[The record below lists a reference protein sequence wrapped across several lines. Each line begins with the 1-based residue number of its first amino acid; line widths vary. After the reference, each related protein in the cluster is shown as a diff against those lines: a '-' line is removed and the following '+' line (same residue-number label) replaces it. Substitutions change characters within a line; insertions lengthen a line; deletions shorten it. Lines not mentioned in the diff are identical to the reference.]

1 MSRELFIG
9 GHAELDGAP
18 RRGRLR
24 VDPAHLCTHGVVVG
38 MTGSGKTGL
47 LVVLMEEA
55 LRAGVPVLALDV
67 KGDLANLAL
76 ACREGDAS
84 AYAPFLSEH
93 PASRRAQLA
102 EDLHAQRTAAL
113 ALWKLDASDARS
125 LDQSIALR
133 ILTPGSPAG
142 ESVHVL
148 SALERPHARW
158 TDAGSHALT
167 DAREALAA
175 AVSMVLRL
183 LDRDPDPA
191 RSREHVLLSTLA
203 ERRLRAGEGA
213 TLDVLIR
220 DLLDPPVAQVGA
232 LELDAFVTANERA
245 QLAAALNALLASP
258 TFASWRTGASLAL
271 DEWFAPRED
280 RRTPAVIVSVA
291 HMDDDARVNVL
302 GLVLEEAL
310 AWTRSQAGTSA
321 LRALIVVDEVFGLVP
336 PHPAEPPTR
345 RPIVSLMKQGRAFGV
360 GMILATQNPMDL
372 DYRTLSNAGL
382 WAIGRL
388 QTDAD
393 RARVIEGMTGAKL
406 SRKKSASPALTDT
419 VKELRQRWFVWRDAH
434 DPSGP
439 HLARVRDTL
448 SWLRGP
454 MTPADL
460 RARR

>member
-1 MSRELFIG
+1 
-9 GHAELDGAP
+9 
-18 RRGRLR
+18 
-24 VDPAHLCTHGVVVG
+24 
-38 MTGSGKTGL
+38 
-47 LVVLMEEA
+47 VLMEEA

-76 ACREGDAS
+76 ACREGDAREYE
-84 AYAPFLSEH
+84 AFLSEH
-93 PASRRAQLA
+93 PASRRGHLA
-102 EDLHAQRTAAL
+102 EELHAQRSAAL

-133 ILTPGSPAG
+133 ILTPGSTAG

-158 TDAGSHALT
+158 TVDAPASHSLT
-167 DAREALAA
+167 EAREALSA

-203 ERRLRAGEGA
+203 ERHLRAGAGA

-220 DLLDPPVAQVGA
+220 DLLDPPLAHVGA

-310 AWTRSQAGTSA
+310 AWTRAQSGTSA

-406 SRKKSASPALTDT
+406 TRKKSAVPALTDT
-419 VKELRQRWFVWRDAH
+419 VKELRQRWFVWRNAH
-434 DPSGP
+434 DPAGP

-454 MTPADL
+454 MTSADL